1 LTIITVAHRLSTLK
15 HCDRIYFLRD
25 GYVANVGTFEE
36 LTAQEPDFAQLV
48 ALAQLSLSSP

>member
-1 LTIITVAHRLSTLK
+1 VAHRLSTLK

-25 GYVANVGTFEE
+25 GHVANVGTFEE